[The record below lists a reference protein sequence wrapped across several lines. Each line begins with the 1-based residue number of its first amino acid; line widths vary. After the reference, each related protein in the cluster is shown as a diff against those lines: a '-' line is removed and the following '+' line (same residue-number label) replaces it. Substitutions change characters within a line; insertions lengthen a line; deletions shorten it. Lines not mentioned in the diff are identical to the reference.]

1 MCEIFR
7 VVKYW
12 YGKPFQALSSLFLL
26 KGRIWESLDNR
37 ALASV
42 AFREALM
49 TDVYCVEAFQALTQH
64 NILSAAEEKE
74 LLKSMP
80 LKVIFLPTTRR
91 YTVESGY
98 KVTGYKVNPDLR

>member
-1 MCEIFR
+1 M
-7 VVKYW
+7 
-12 YGKPFQALSSLFLL
+12 FQTLSSLFLL

-74 LLKSMP
+74 LLESMP
-80 LKVIFLPTTRR
+80 FKVIFLPSTRKDM
-91 YTVESGY
+91 VVF
-98 KVTGYKVNPDLR
+98 KQIC